1 MACSFIKKRFSQR
14 CFSMK
19 FARLFRPL
27 ILNMII
33 YVMQYRQKQPPRGVP
48 WERCSENVPQIDRRT
63 PCCSVISIKL
73 QSNFIEIALRH
84 GCSPVNLLHI
94 FRTPFLKNSS
104 GWLLL
109 TFGVIQVSTIARL
122 NIELEARKFDDQ
134 TYLMILYLFVSL
146 TSKLQSKV
154 FFAENFYFCRQ
165 SQK

>member
-1 MACSFIKKRFSQR
+1 MQLYRPRTYYNKPFNGLMTLLIHVLLTF
-14 CFSMK
+14 
-19 FARLFRPL
+19 FRGGL
-27 ILNMII
+27 
-33 YVMQYRQKQPPRGVP
+33 QKG
-48 WERCSENVPQIDRRT
+48 CSENMQQIYRRT
-63 PCCSVISIKL
+63 PMPKCDFNKVAK
-73 QSNFIEIALRH
+73 QLRH
-84 GCSPVNLLHI
+84 ECSPVNLLHI